1 MIVPQS
7 RKQDILHYFHDIPS
21 AGYIGV
27 DKTLEK
33 LKTGFYWL
41 NMKDYVQKY
50 CRSRDRCFAQKPK
63 KQKTNRA
70 PLGTY
75 ISGEPVE
82 RVAVDIFGPLPLT
95 KQGNKYILVISG
107 LFTK

>member
-1 MIVPQS
+1 LLSNFLISIPQ
-7 RKQDILHYFHDIPS
+7 
-21 AGYIGV
+21 
-27 DKTLEK
+27 
-33 LKTGFYWL
+33 
-41 NMKDYVQKY
+41 
-50 CRSRDRCFAQKPK
+50 DRCFAQKPE

-75 ISGEPVE
+75 ISGEPME
-82 RVAVDIFGPLPLT
+82 RVTVDIFGPLPLT